1 MRLRFDRGRVTADSA
16 PTLRLGFPAGAGAG
30 AGERK
35 KGIAKY
41 RPPLAR
47 ATETGTHAATQER
60 CHSERS
66 EESAFVL
73 SIPRSAKLPN
83 RPQSGSV
90 SVANDLRY
98 PKNAVILSAAKD
110 LRLLL
115 GSPKAALLQSRP
127 PLAQNE
133 HISHNVGRNH
143 WYTPSSVCD

>member
-98 PKNAVILSAAKD
+98 PQKRCHPERSEGSAVASRQSESRLTSESATT
-110 LRLLL
+110 R
-115 GSPKAALLQSRP
+115 S
-127 PLAQNE
+127 E
-133 HISHNVGRNH
+133 
-143 WYTPSSVCD
+143 